1 MERRHKG
8 KKLPTL
14 LKELTEDERKDF
26 AAAKTILI
34 KKLVPLE
41 FVSLEEF
48 QKCAISRWISRDI
61 FVWTEAVTEVASY
74 A

>member
-48 QKCAISRWISRDI
+48 QKCAISR
-61 FVWTEAVTEVASY
+61 
-74 A
+74 